1 MRYFK
6 PLASIL
12 VAIIIYVVFRSKNLI
27 LYKWIG
33 VSTNS
38 ILILFSRNIQN
49 NNYFLNWIIYSL
61 PDGLWLYSLTTIM
74 ILIWRNEASKIKY
87 LFIYVGFTIAISH
100 ELGQFLHI
108 FRGTFDV
115 GDIVA
120 YIMAILFAL
129 ITIKFNGGEKHE
141 QKI

>member
-6 PLASIL
+6 ALASIF
-12 VAIIIYVVFRSKNLI
+12 VAIVIYVVFRNKNLI

-38 ILILFSRNIQN
+38 ILTIFTGNIQS

-74 ILIWRNEASKIKY
+74 TLIWRNEASKIKY
-87 LFIYVGFTIAISH
+87 VFIYVGFTIAILH
-100 ELGQFLHI
+100 EFGQFLHI
-108 FRGTFDV
+108 FRGTFDI

-120 YIMAILFAL
+120 YIMAILFAI